1 MEGYRVKN
9 IVIVILLIINGFLL
23 VLVGTRRSEALR
35 YEQAALDGSIQ
46 VLAEN
51 GITLRP
57 EDILS
62 RTGHQVHT
70 VQRDL
75 AEENRLASTVLGE
88 QVEGVSRGG
97 GLYTYSSEAGQIS
110 FRAGGELSSQL
121 AKTSHWKAADPESH
135 AETLMAA
142 LGIEYRRVEFNLLG
156 GQGTIVYQQL
166 LEGVPLFTCRI
177 TLTYSDGYLTALA
190 GNLMA
195 AGDLSGENSEILSLP
210 TVLMHFLHDVLDSG
224 DVCSAV
230 LAVESGYLQSQSFT
244 GTISLQPVWF
254 ISTNTTDYYVNGVT
268 GDVSRVVN

>member
-75 AEENRLASTVLGE
+75 VEENRLASTILGE

-97 GLYTYSSEAGQIS
+97 GLYTYSSEVGQIS

-121 AKTSHWKAADPESH
+121 AKTSHWKTADPESH

-142 LGIEYRRVEFNLLG
+142 LGIEHRRVEFNVLG

>member
-75 AEENRLASTVLGE
+75 AEEHRLASTILGE

-97 GLYTYSSEAGQIS
+97 GLYTYGSEVGQIS

-121 AKTSHWKAADPESH
+121 AKTSHWKTADPESH

-142 LGIEYRRVEFNLLG
+142 LGIEYRRVEFNVLG

>member
-121 AKTSHWKAADPESH
+121 AKTSRWKTADPESH

-142 LGIEYRRVEFNLLG
+142 LGIEYRRVEFNVLG

>member
-57 EDILS
+57 DDILS
-62 RTGHQVHT
+62 STGHQVHS

-75 AEENRLASTVLGE
+75 AVENRLASTILGE
-88 QVEGVSRGG
+88 QVEGTSRGG
-97 GLYTYSSEAGQIS
+97 GLYTYSCEAGQLS

-121 AKTSHWKAADPESH
+121 VKSSHWKAADPESH
-135 AETLMAA
+135 AEALMAA
-142 LGIEYRRVEFNLLG
+142 LGVEYRRVEFDVLG
-156 GQGTIVYQQL
+156 GQGTVVYQQL
-166 LEGVPLFTCRI
+166 LDGVPLFSCRI
-177 TLTYSDGYLTALA
+177 NLTYSEGYLTALS

-195 AGDLSGENSEILSLP
+195 AGEVSGENSEILSLP

-224 DVCSAV
+224 DVCSAIQT
-230 LAVESGYLQSQSFT
+230 VESGYLQSQSFT

-268 GDVSRVVN
+268 GDVSRVIN